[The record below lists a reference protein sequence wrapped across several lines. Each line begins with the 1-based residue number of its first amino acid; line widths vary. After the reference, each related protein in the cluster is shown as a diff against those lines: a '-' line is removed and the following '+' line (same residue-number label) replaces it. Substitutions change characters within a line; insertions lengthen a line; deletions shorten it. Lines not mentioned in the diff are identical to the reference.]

1 MEEKEAFIKLDEH
14 GNPWVACPY
23 CEKRVFPI
31 SKCTKI
37 ENLTLRCKGS
47 DCKKIFLVNIGK
59 YKQKKKEN
67 DGQISMFDM

>member
-1 MEEKEAFIKLDEH
+1 MKEAFIKLDDN

-31 SKCTKI
+31 SRCTKI
-37 ENLTLRCKGS
+37 ENLTFRCKGS
-47 DCKKIFLVNIGK
+47 DCKQTFVVNIGN

-67 DGQISMFDM
+67 DGQMSLFDREP